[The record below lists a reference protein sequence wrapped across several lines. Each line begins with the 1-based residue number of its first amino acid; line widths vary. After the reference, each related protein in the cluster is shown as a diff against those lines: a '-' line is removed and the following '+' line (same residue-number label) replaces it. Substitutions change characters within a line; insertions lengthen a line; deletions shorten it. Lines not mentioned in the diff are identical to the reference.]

1 MLSSSG
7 METLEARLQSFNI
20 AHPSTKKRTSNT
32 KVAAKLTWPHE
43 VPDPAQLAK
52 AGFYYK
58 PSSAAPDNTV
68 CYLCHSSLDGWE
80 ENDSPVGEHL
90 SFSPDCGW
98 AVIARI
104 EQDIDDGKMD
114 QQDPMDESLVNA
126 RKMTFGINWPHE
138 DKRGWVC
145 KTQKV
150 RAALSFPILLAKTPK
165 TQMVEAGCD
174 EHQRRSPLCMFFA
187 PSESTS
193 KKAARG
199 KKGRHSKASRLS
211 TQSNLTTA
219 SEGVSLVDL
228 NLDEDTAASLQKH
241 QPLKNSTIM
250 MGAKKVTKGRKTAP
264 KPKRKASTTQP
275 DATIPSS
282 SFVEPEDDDF
292 EVKVEQ
298 GSSERVLGKKR
309 KSDEMSIDDDSMQAG
324 LKQDQE
330 MPQIP
335 PIKRRATRGSVSHT
349 NGRSESVTDGGQN
362 DDSRMTD
369 VEILPRPPPPA
380 SKRKAKAGKR
390 KASSSVRKASTT
402 STASKASLRAT
413 IPDDADIDAALEAD
427 LDRPLTDNEAE
438 PEPPTQKTKTRR
450 LTKTRPGSRNTT
462 ASTAP
467 VRRATRASALPADDG
482 AMTGINATMN
492 NLEMGT
498 VEEPNAVQII
508 LTAMDH
514 AEQEIIAD
522 TDKHKASTTKRGSG
536 ALSKVENTA
545 TDDRET
551 ERDIHSLNLAGT
563 VNPDLSI
570 VTATTEIQESYQQPG
585 QLPEPKL
592 RDSAV
597 SVGTLE
603 GEEVPESNTSTV
615 APAMSYENAGGETQ
629 DSLPNQNRIKRV
641 GRPRGAAAKKG
652 KAAKKAAVTN
662 RNEEDAVLVADH
674 RHEPVELVEG
684 KLPEKNGEPLLPI
697 MPQAQESLEGKAKG
711 AKGRNRNAA
720 KSKRSETM
728 PPSEPGSIPLVE
740 SAEVPSPTTHEH
752 DAAESMSMPGDFPG
766 HEDYQKSPAR
776 SVTPQAQAPSPHQ
789 TPKTAN
795 SPQSSDVE
803 NQPPSARPS
812 ALRPPLV
819 VQTPSKIQ
827 ATLVPLAATTPKFSP
842 SKRDVSRLQSTLPWT
857 SIDFEKVFGH
867 HAADKENL
875 QELGVNDPKQA
886 LSSPEKKL
894 TVEEWIQWNAKRGE
908 EKLRDDCE
916 RLVGRFEG
924 EGVRALKT
932 LEGIT
937 CAE

>member
-1 MLSSSG
+1 

-68 CYLCHSSLDGWE
+68 CYLCHSCLDGWE

-104 EQDIDDGKMD
+104 EQDIDDGKLD

-126 RKMTFGINWPHE
+126 RKMTFGINWPHD
-138 DKRGWVC
+138 DKRGWAC
-145 KTQKV
+145 KTQK
-150 RAALSFPILLAKTPK
+150 
-165 TQMVEAGCD
+165 
-174 EHQRRSPLCMFFA
+174 RRSPLCMFFA
-187 PSESTS
+187 PSEPTS

-250 MGAKKVTKGRKTAP
+250 MAAKKITKGRKTAP
-264 KPKRKASTTQP
+264 KPKRKVSTTQP
-275 DATIPSS
+275 DATIASS

-298 GSSERVLGKKR
+298 GSNERVLGKKR

-330 MPQIP
+330 MSQIP
-335 PIKRRATRGSVSHT
+335 PVKRRATRGSVSHT

-362 DDSRMTD
+362 DDARMTD
-369 VEILPRPPPPA
+369 VERLPRPPRPA
-380 SKRKAKAGKR
+380 SKKKAKAGKR

-427 LDRPLTDNEAE
+427 LDRPLTDDEAE
-438 PEPPTQKTKTRR
+438 LEPPPTQKTKTRR

-467 VRRATRASALPADDG
+467 VRRATRASALPADDRS
-482 AMTGINATMN
+482 MTDVNATMN
-492 NLEMGT
+492 DLEMGT
-498 VEEPNAVQII
+498 VEEPNAVQIT

-514 AEQEIIAD
+514 AE
-522 TDKHKASTTKRGSG
+522 TDNHKASTTKRGSG

-551 ERDIHSLNLAGT
+551 GRDINSLNLAGT

-570 VTATTEIQESYQQPG
+570 VTATTKIQESHQQPG
-585 QLPEPKL
+585 QLPESKI
-592 RDSAV
+592 RDSTV

-615 APAMSYENAGGETQ
+615 APAMTYENAGGETQ
-629 DSLPNQNRIKRV
+629 DSLPNQNRIKRA

-662 RNEEDAVLVADH
+662 RDEEDAVLVADH

-697 MPQAQESLEGKAKG
+697 MPQAQESLGGKAKG
-711 AKGRNRNAA
+711 VKGRNWNAA

-752 DAAESMSMPGDFPG
+752 DAAESMSTPGDFPG

-776 SVTPQAQAPSPHQ
+776 SLTPQAQAPSPHQ
-789 TPKTAN
+789 TPKTGN

-819 VQTPSKIQ
+819 LQTPSKIH
-827 ATLVPLAATTPKFSP
+827 ATTLVPLAATTPKSSP
-842 SKRDVSRLQSTLPWT
+842 SKRDVSRLHSMLPWT
-857 SIDFEKVFGH
+857 SIDFEKVFSH
-867 HAADKENL
+867 PAADKENL

-908 EKLRDDCE
+908 EKLRADCE